1 MASVKNFKKEINNV
15 LSDII
20 EECYICQ
27 LISDDKIAAKADKI
41 IDEAIAT
48 FDTLIA
54 KLNDNSVENKKKYF
68 QTLNADLKSK
78 ATDLL
83 GKIEKLSA

>member
-27 LISDDKIAAKADKI
+27 LVSDDKVSAKADKI

-54 KLNDNSVENKKKYF
+54 KLNDNSVENKKKHF
-68 QTLNADLKSK
+68 QALNADLKSN
-78 ATDLL
+78 ASVLL
-83 GKIEKLSA
+83 GKIEKLTA

>member
-27 LISDDKIAAKADKI
+27 LVSDDKVSAKADKI
-41 IDEAIAT
+41 IDEAIEA

-54 KLNDNSVENKKKYF
+54 KLNDNSAENKKKHF
-68 QTLNADLKSK
+68 QALNADLKSK
-78 ATDLL
+78 ASSLL
-83 GKIEKLSA
+83 GKIEKLTA

>member
-27 LISDDKIAAKADKI
+27 LTKDDKTSAKADKI

-48 FDTLIA
+48 FDDLIV
-54 KLNDNSVENKKKYF
+54 KMNLKKIDNKKKHF
-68 QTLNADLKSK
+68 QKMQNDLSSK
-78 ATDLL
+78 ATELL
-83 GKIEKLSA
+83 GKIEKLNA

>member
-27 LISDDKIAAKADKI
+27 LVSDDKVSAKADKI
-41 IDEAIAT
+41 IDEAIDT

-54 KLNDNSVENKKKYF
+54 KLNDNSVENKKKHF

-78 ATDLL
+78 ASSLL
-83 GKIEKLSA
+83 GKIEKLTA

>member
-27 LISDDKIAAKADKI
+27 LTSDDKVSAKADKI

-48 FDTLIA
+48 FDDLIV
-54 KLNDNSVENKKKYF
+54 KLNENNVDNKKKHF
-68 QTLNADLKSK
+68 KKMKGDLNAK
-78 ATDLL
+78 AEKLL
-83 GKIEKLSA
+83 VKIEKLNT